1 MALGASLIFK
11 SLVLN
16 QSCNCTSMDT
26 GQSTIWTDCLTPSL
40 LRYQFILLWLGDIGN
55 RMWETFLRFLCSID
69 WTWNWSQYA
78 LQYPLSCATVPVL
91 LCTGQILRFSADV
104 KCCHNELLHFAC
116 ERYWCCVTWKC
127 VHVCVCVYVRKF
139 HINWLHVSWIRP
151 MNWRRSYQKAMSPF
165 SKLQIWA
172 CWGMIRVDTKFEQG

>member
-127 VHVCVCVYVRKF
+127 VHVCVCVCTYVSFISTGCMYHEYDRWTGDA
-139 HINWLHVSWIRP
+139 HIK
-151 MNWRRSYQKAMSPF
+151 RRCRLLANF
-165 SKLQIWA
+165 RFGLVEAWF
-172 CWGMIRVDTKFEQG
+172 V